1 MSSSQHTSVSD
12 SVLDVSEASAP
23 PRSDGSV
30 GELVAREL
38 MWKLLSSRGEIPLG
52 RGELEGV
59 CPGDGLGERFP
70 ISTARS
76 SVQGRP
82 RLRRK
87 ASVSLSTTSSL
98 VR

>member
-1 MSSSQHTSVSD
+1 MSEA
-12 SVLDVSEASAP
+12 VLDVSEEASAP
-23 PRSDGSV
+23 PRSAESV

-38 MWKLLSSRGEIPLG
+38 MWKLLRSRGEIPLG

-59 CPGDGLGERFP
+59 GPGEGLGERFP
-70 ISTARS
+70 ISKAKS